1 MKTDRAEKARGPGR
15 RGTPRWSRGRV
26 VLALLAA
33 IVATTGCDVTNPGNI
48 LDENLNREDA
58 FQALV
63 NGMAGDFS
71 LGLNGAN
78 SGAVRFAV
86 LFGEI
91 WAGTSG
97 EADLFAARGILPVD
111 RPDYNNWT
119 NNAHAARWVAED
131 GIRRMRE
138 TGGAIESSALMA
150 EARLWAGFSN
160 RLLGDIH
167 CEAVFDNGPP
177 MARSAYYERAEDH
190 FTEAIGVGMSA
201 GASDLTYAAYGG
213 RASVRLILGDLS
225 GAVADAG
232 QVPTDFAWYAEFN
245 DVAQGSRQ
253 TNAVWHETHPRR
265 NVTVGL
271 TWFRDYYVETG
282 DPRVPSQ
289 DANRAG
295 GDGISP
301 LVSVEKY
308 PDGTSDV
315 PLTKGSEM
323 RLIEAEAL
331 IRGGQWQQGL
341 DMINAARAEIG
352 VPAWEAM
359 SAEEA
364 FEALILERAIVMWL
378 EARRGGEFYR
388 LSQLTQFF
396 PGGYSPADDTIIQR
410 MIDNVKATLPAVMAD
425 AVLRQNRAT
434 CWGFSEVMRAT
445 NPNLGG

>member
-1 MKTDRAEKARGPGR
+1 M
-15 RGTPRWSRGRV
+15 
-26 VLALLAA
+26 
-33 IVATTGCDVTNPGNI
+33 
-48 LDENLNREDA
+48 
-58 FQALV
+58 
-63 NGMAGDFS
+63 
-71 LGLNGAN
+71 
-78 SGAVRFAV
+78 
-86 LFGEI
+86 
-91 WAGTSG
+91 
-97 EADLFAARGILPVD
+97 
-111 RPDYNNWT
+111 
-119 NNAHAARWVAED
+119 AED

-138 TGGAIESSALMA
+138 VGGAVASSALMA
-150 EARLWAGFSN
+150 EALVWAGFSN

-177 MARSAYYERAEDH
+177 MPRSAFYERAEAH
-190 FTEAIGVGMSA
+190 FTEAIQVGMSA
-201 GASDLTYAAYGG
+201 GASDVTYAAYGG

-225 GAVADAG
+225 GAVSDAG
-232 QVPTDFAWYAEFN
+232 QVPTDFAWYAEYN
-245 DVAQGSRQ
+245 DVAQGGRQ

-323 RLIEAEAL
+323 RLIEAEAR
-331 IRGGQWQQGL
+331 IRGGQWQEGL
-341 DMINAARAEIG
+341 AMINAARAALG

-364 FEALILERAIVMWL
+364 FEALIRERAIVMWL

-388 LSQLTQFF
+388 LNQLGEFF
-396 PGGYSPADDTIIQR
+396 PGGYRPADDMIIQR
-410 MIDNVKATLPAVMAD
+410 MIDNVNATLPAVMAN
-425 AVLRQNRAT
+425 AVLRENRAT
-434 CWGFSEVMRAT
+434 CWGFSEVMRNT

>member
-1 MKTDRAEKARGPGR
+1 MMDMKEGTSGPR
-15 RGTPRWSRGRV
+15 RRSTPRSSRWRGV
-26 VLALLAA
+26 LVLFAAVLAG
-33 IVATTGCDVTNPGNI
+33 TGCNVTNPGNI
-48 LDENLNREDA
+48 LDENLDREDA

-63 NGMAGDFS
+63 NGMAGDFA

-97 EADLFAARGILPVD
+97 EADLFAARGILPAD

-119 NNAHAARWVAED
+119 NNSHAARWVAED

-138 TGGAIESSALMA
+138 VGGAVASSALMA
-150 EARLWAGFSN
+150 EALVWAGFSN

-177 MARSAYYERAEDH
+177 MPRSAFYERAEAH
-190 FTEAIGVGMSA
+190 FTEAIQVGMSA
-201 GASDLTYAAYGG
+201 GASDVTYAAYGG

-225 GAVADAG
+225 GAVSDAG
-232 QVPTDFAWYAEFN
+232 QVPTDFAWYAEYN
-245 DVAQGSRQ
+245 DVAQGGRQ

-323 RLIEAEAL
+323 RLIEAEAR
-331 IRGGQWQQGL
+331 IRGGQWQEGL
-341 DMINAARAEIG
+341 AMINAARAALG

-364 FEALILERAIVMWL
+364 FEALIRERAIVMWL

-388 LSQLTQFF
+388 LNQLGEFF
-396 PGGYSPADDTIIQR
+396 PGGYRPADDMIIQR
-410 MIDNVKATLPAVMAD
+410 MIDNVNATLPAVMAN
-425 AVLRQNRAT
+425 AVLRENRAT
-434 CWGFSEVMRAT
+434 CWGFSEVMRNT

>member
-1 MKTDRAEKARGPGR
+1 MMDMREGTSSSIR
-15 RGTPRWSRGRV
+15 RSTPRWSRWRGV
-26 VLALLAA
+26 LVSLAAVLAA
-33 IVATTGCDVTNPGNI
+33 VGCDVTNPGNI
-48 LDENLNREDA
+48 LDENLDREDA

-63 NGMAGDFS
+63 NGMAGDFA

-86 LFGEI
+86 LYGEI

-97 EADLFAARGILPVD
+97 EADLFAARGILPAD

-119 NNAHAARWVAED
+119 NNSHAARWVAED

-138 TGGAIESSALMA
+138 VGGAVASGPLMA
-150 EARLWAGFSN
+150 EALIWAGFSN

-167 CEAVFDNGPP
+167 CEAVFDNGPSMP
-177 MARSAYYERAEDH
+177 RSAYYERAEAH
-190 FTEAIGVGMSA
+190 FTEAIEVGMSA
-201 GASDLTYAAYGG
+201 GAGNLMHAAYGG

-225 GAVADAG
+225 GAVSDAAK
-232 QVPTDFAWYAEFN
+232 VPTDFAWYAEYN
-245 DVAQGSRQ
+245 DVAQGGRQ

-323 RLIEAEAL
+323 RLIEAEAR
-331 IRGGQWQQGL
+331 IRGGQWQEGL
-341 DMINAARAEIG
+341 AMINAARTELG

-388 LSQLTQFF
+388 LNQLAEFF
-396 PGGYSPADDTIIQR
+396 PGGYRPADDTIIQR
-410 MIDNVKATLPAVMAD
+410 MVDNVKATLPAVMAD
-425 AVLRQNRAT
+425 AVLRENRAT
-434 CWGFSEVMRAT
+434 CWGFSEVMRNT

>member
-1 MKTDRAEKARGPGR
+1 MKTGIAEGTSGPR
-15 RGTPRWSRGRV
+15 RRSTPRWSRGGG
-26 VLALLAA
+26 VLLLLAA
-33 IVATTGCDVTNPGNI
+33 IVVATGCEVTNPGNI
-48 LDENLNREDA
+48 LDENLDRDDA
-58 FQALV
+58 FEALV
-63 NGMAGDFS
+63 NGMAGDFA

-97 EADLFAARGILPVD
+97 EADLLAGRGILPAD

-131 GIRRMRE
+131 GIRRMKAV
-138 TGGAIESSALMA
+138 GGSVESSALLA
-150 EARLWAGFSN
+150 EALVWAGFSN

-177 MARSAYYERAEDH
+177 LPRSAYYERADAH
-190 FTEAIGVGMSA
+190 FTEALQVGMAA
-201 GASDLTYAAYGG
+201 GASDLMHAAYGG

-225 GAVADAG
+225 GAVSDAG
-232 QVPTDFAWYAEFN
+232 QVPTDFAWYAEYN
-245 DVAQGSRQ
+245 DVAQGGRQ

-265 NVTVGL
+265 NATVGL

-289 DANRAG
+289 DAARAG

-315 PLTKGSEM
+315 PLTKGAEM
-323 RLIEAEAL
+323 RLIEAESL
-331 IRGGQWQQGL
+331 IRGGQWQEGL
-341 DMINAARAEIG
+341 AMINDTRAEIG
-352 VPAWEAM
+352 VPAWEATNV
-359 SAEEA
+359 EEA

-388 LSQLTQFF
+388 LNELTQIF
-396 PGGYSPADDTIIQR
+396 PGGYTPAADVIIQR
-410 MIDNVKATLPAVMAD
+410 MVDNVKATLPAAMSD
-425 AVLRQNRAT
+425 AVLRENRAT
-434 CWGFSEVMRAT
+434 CWGFSEVMRNT
-445 NPNLGG
+445 NPNLAG

>member
-1 MKTDRAEKARGPGR
+1 MMDMREETSGPRRRSTLRSSRWRGVP
-15 RGTPRWSRGRV
+15 V
-26 VLALLAA
+26 LFAAVLAGA
-33 IVATTGCDVTNPGNI
+33 GCDVTNPGNI
-48 LDENLNREDA
+48 LDENLDREDA

-63 NGMAGDFS
+63 NGMAGDFA

-97 EADLFAARGILPVD
+97 EADLFAARGILPAD

-119 NNAHAARWVAED
+119 NNSHAARWVAED

-138 TGGAIESSALMA
+138 VGGAVASSALMA
-150 EARLWAGFSN
+150 EALVWAGFSN

-177 MARSAYYERAEDH
+177 MPRSAFYERAEAH
-190 FTEAIGVGMSA
+190 FTEAIQVGMSA
-201 GASDLTYAAYGG
+201 GASDVTYAAYGG

-225 GAVADAG
+225 GAVSDAG
-232 QVPTDFAWYAEFN
+232 QVPTDFAWYAEYN
-245 DVAQGSRQ
+245 DVAQGGRQ

-323 RLIEAEAL
+323 RLIEAEAR
-331 IRGGQWQQGL
+331 IRGGQWPEGL
-341 DMINAARAEIG
+341 AMINAARAELG

-388 LSQLTQFF
+388 LNQLAEFF
-396 PGGYSPADDTIIQR
+396 PGGYRPADDMIIQR
-410 MIDNVKATLPAVMAD
+410 MIDNVKATLPTVMAD

-434 CWGFSEVMRAT
+434 CWGFSEVMRNT